1 MRDAAQSSEL
11 QGICVQDGSTT
22 TPEIVLGTHEQLRQC
37 ELPLH
42 DCNHVFLAAA
52 ATHVDDNS
60 VIDAVLRAEPG
71 KHIHVFMVSH
81 SGLQTEPNTDTAP
94 QYGDIQDVPGPQI
107 VAPPELAEKTGLICT
122 TDLDAD
128 QAAMLEAD
136 IVAVPETRNNT
147 EPGQAQTVGNVE
159 LEAVLMNASATV
171 PVMEDPAH
179 VAVVSQ
185 DRNSFVH
192 RSKALFEHLVL
203 VSCKGI
209 HPKIRVTSWT

>member
-1 MRDAAQSSEL
+1 MCI
-11 QGICVQDGSTT
+11 QGGSTT
-22 TPEIVLGTHEQLRQC
+22 TPEITLGTHEQLLQC

-42 DCNHVFLAAA
+42 DSNHVFLAAA

-71 KHIHVFMVSH
+71 KHVHMFVISH
-81 SGLQTEPNTDTAP
+81 SGLQTEPNTDTTP
-94 QYGDIQDVPGPQI
+94 QHGDIQEVPEPQI
-107 VAPPELAEKTGLICT
+107 VAPPEPAEKTGRMWT

-128 QAAMLEAD
+128 QTAMLEAD
-136 IVAVPETRNNT
+136 IVVVSETRNNT
-147 EPGQAQTVGNVE
+147 EPEQAQTLGNVD

-179 VAVVSQ
+179 VAIVSQ

-209 HPKIRVTSWT
+209 HLKKNGYLLDLRSL